1 MISKAVQ
8 ILRCLFYLVIVLNNI
23 KQKYI
28 NSAVLL
34 LAASVIVKII
44 SAVYKIPL
52 TSFIG
57 ATGRGYFNTAYNL
70 FMPMHAII
78 MGALPVA
85 FTHLISKYREKGDPA
100 KVYKLKK
107 GAALLFFA
115 SGIIGTALMLF
126 IAEPY
131 ANAISSPKSLPA
143 ICAMAPAVFF
153 SAAAAL
159 NRSFSEGHMNMVPTS
174 VGQVIEAAFKMIFG
188 LLFSKYV
195 MGALYSSYL
204 ETGMVLS
211 TVCNSEQEAL
221 SCIYPYSS
229 AAAIAGA
236 AVGAFLCWVYCS
248 AYVRVKYSSLYPT
261 VRGSVFPE
269 MREIISFS
277 LPIILSTLIQSLSA
291 FLDNASIQYCLSLC
305 NQTELREAYSQCLE
319 IGKASENDT
328 VTYIYGLFSSSNDLK
343 MLFPGF
349 TMALGVAAVPAL
361 TAAYESGRRVY
372 LSSLINSIFKYTS
385 LIAFAG
391 GFYLALN
398 AKSILEILYGGSN
411 YDIVLGCTNL
421 VRLYGF
427 TMIFFCLS
435 GAVVFSVQSIGR
447 ASKSIPS
454 FIIAAVIRVALNY
467 LLVSDVRFNIYGA
480 AFSDIVAYAVIL
492 VCNMHIISKY
502 AGVKY
507 GFIKMLFKPLL
518 CSAASYALS
527 LCTYRALFDFQSE
540 FAGFVALSI
549 IYALILTFLIIMS
562 KTVEFSE
569 LKILQHN
576 KKMA

>member
-1 MISKAVQ
+1 MQ
-8 ILRCLFYLVIVLNNI
+8 IGRCLFYLVVVLNNI

-34 LAASVIVKII
+34 LTASVVVKII

-100 KVYKLKK
+100 KIYKLKK
-107 GAALLFFA
+107 GASFLFFA
-115 SGIIGTALMLF
+115 AGVIGTALMCL
-126 IAEPY
+126 AATPY
-131 ANAISSPKSLPA
+131 ANSISSPKSVPA
-143 ICAMAPAVFF
+143 IYAMAPAVFF

-188 LLFSKYV
+188 LLFAKYV
-195 MGALYSSYL
+195 MGSLYSTYL

-211 TVCNSEQEAL
+211 TVCKSEQEAL

-236 AVGAFLCWVYCS
+236 SVGALLCWVYCS
-248 AYVRVKYSSLYPT
+248 AYVRVKYSSLYSR
-261 VRGSVFPE
+261 VGGSVIPE
-269 MREIISFS
+269 MREIVSFS
-277 LPIILSTLIQSLSA
+277 MPIILSTLIQSVSA

-305 NQTELREAYSQCLE
+305 NIQELSTAYAQCIE
-319 IGKASENDT
+319 IGNAAENDT
-328 VTYIYGLFSSSNDLK
+328 VTYIYGLFSSANDLK

-385 LIAFAG
+385 VIAFGG

-398 AKSILEILYGGSN
+398 ARSILEILYGTSN
-411 YDIVLGCTNL
+411 YDIVIGCTNL

-427 TMIFFCLS
+427 TMIFFCLT
-435 GAVVFSVQSIGR
+435 GAVVFSVQSVGR

-454 FIIAAVIRVALNY
+454 FIAAAVIRVALNY
-467 LLVSDVRFNIYGA
+467 FLVSDVRFNIYGA
-480 AFSDIVAYAVIL
+480 AFSDIVAYTVIL
-492 VCNMHIISKY
+492 VCNLRILAKY
-502 AGVKY
+502 AGVKFEF
-507 GFIKMLFKPLL
+507 GKMLLRPLL
-518 CSAASYALS
+518 CSGVSYALS
-527 LCTYRALFDFQSE
+527 LYTYTALFDFESK
-540 FAGFVALSI
+540 FAAFVALSI
-549 IYALILTFLIIMS
+549 IYSVILTLLIIMS
-562 KTVEFSE
+562 KTVELSE
-569 LKILQHN
+569 LKILQHS

>member
-1 MISKAVQ
+1 MIFKAVQ
-8 ILRCLFYLVIVLNNI
+8 IRRCLFYLVIVLNNI

-70 FMPMHAII
+70 YMPLHAVI
-78 MGALPVA
+78 MGAFPVA
-85 FTHLISKYREKGDPA
+85 LTHLISKYREKNDSQ
-100 KVYKLKK
+100 KIYKLKK
-107 GAALLFFA
+107 GAAILFFA
-115 SGIIGTALMLF
+115 VGVLGTALML
-126 IAEPY
+126 IAAAPY
-131 ANAISSPKSLPA
+131 ANAVSSLKSVPA

-159 NRSFSEGHMNMVPTS
+159 NRSFAEGHMNMVPTS
-174 VGQVIEAAFKMIFG
+174 VGQIIEAAFKMIFG

-195 MGALYSSYL
+195 MTALYSSYL
-204 ETGMVLS
+204 DTGMVLG
-211 TVCNSEQEAL
+211 TQCANEQQAL
-221 SCIYPYSS
+221 SCIYPFTS
-229 AAAIAGA
+229 AAAIGGA
-236 AVGAFLCWVYCS
+236 AVGALLCWVYCA
-248 AYVRVKYSSLYPT
+248 AYVRVKYSSLYPP
-261 VRGSVFPE
+261 VKGSALPE
-269 MREIISFS
+269 IKEILSFS
-277 LPIILSTLIQSLSA
+277 LPIILSTLIQSLSS

-305 NQTELREAYSQCLE
+305 DRNMLTEAYHQCLT
-319 IGKASENDT
+319 ISNTAKSDT
-328 VTYIYGLFSSSNDLK
+328 VTYIYGLFSSANDLK

-391 GFYLALN
+391 GFYLSLN
-398 AKSILEILYGGSN
+398 AQPLLEILYGGSN
-411 YDIVLGCTNL
+411 YDIVIGCLSL
-421 VRLYGF
+421 VKLYGF

-435 GAVVFSVQSIGR
+435 GAVVFSVQAIGC

-454 FIIAAVIRVALNY
+454 FIVAAVIRVSLNFI
-467 LLVSDVRFNIYGA
+467 LVSNARFNIYGA
-480 AFSDIVAYAVIL
+480 AVSDIVAYAVIL
-492 VCNMHIISKY
+492 VFNMRIISKY

-507 GFIKMLFKPLL
+507 GFVKMMLKPLL
-518 CSAASYALS
+518 CAGAAYVLT
-527 LCTYRALFDFQSE
+527 LCTYNGLFDFQNE
-540 FAGFVALSI
+540 FAVFVALSI
-549 IYALILTFLIIMS
+549 IYAVILTFLIIVS

-569 LKILQHN
+569 LKILQHC
-576 KKMA
+576 K

>member
-1 MISKAVQ
+1 M
-8 ILRCLFYLVIVLNNI
+8 FLVILLNNI

-70 FMPMHAII
+70 YMPLHAVI
-78 MGALPVA
+78 MGAFPVA
-85 FTHLISKYREKGDPA
+85 LTHLISKYREKGDPE

-107 GAALLFFA
+107 GAAILFFCVGLA
-115 SGIIGTALMLF
+115 GTALMLL
-126 IAEPY
+126 AATPY
-131 ANAISSPKSLPA
+131 ANAVSSPKSVPA

-159 NRSFSEGHMNMVPTS
+159 NRSFAEGHMNMVPTS
-174 VGQVIEAAFKMIFG
+174 VGQIIEAAFKMIFG

-195 MGALYSSYL
+195 MGALYTVYL
-204 ETGMVLS
+204 ETGQVLG
-211 TVCNSEQEAL
+211 TVCSSEQQAL
-221 SCIYPYSS
+221 SCIYPFTS
-229 AAAIAGA
+229 AAAVGGA
-236 AVGAFLCWVYCS
+236 AVGALLCWIYCS
-248 AYVRVKYSSLYPT
+248 AYVRVKYASAYPA
-261 VRGSVFPE
+261 VKGSVSPE
-269 MREIISFS
+269 IKEILSFS
-277 LPIILSTLIQSLSA
+277 LPIILSTLIQSLSS

-305 NQTELREAYSQCLE
+305 DQKELRFAYRQCLK
-319 IGKASENDT
+319 IGNTAESDT
-328 VTYIYGLFSSSNDLK
+328 VTYIYGLFSSANDLK

-391 GFYLALN
+391 GFYLSLH
-398 AKSILEILYGGSN
+398 AKELLEILYGGSN
-411 YDIVLGCTNL
+411 YDIVLGCFDL
-421 VRLYGF
+421 VKLYGY
-427 TMIFFCLS
+427 TMLFFCLS
-435 GAVVFSVQSIGR
+435 GAVVFSVQAIGC
-447 ASKSIPS
+447 AAKSIPS
-454 FIIAAVIRVALNY
+454 FIIAAVIRVGLNF
-467 LLVSDVRFNIYGA
+467 LLVSDARFNIYGA
-480 AFSDIVAYAVIL
+480 AFSDIAAYAVIL
-492 VCNMHIISKY
+492 VCNLHILSKY

-507 GFIKMLFKPLL
+507 SFAQMLFKPFL
-518 CSAASYALS
+518 CSILSYFLTIF
-527 LCTYRALFDFQSE
+527 TYNALFE
-540 FAGFVALSI
+540 FNNGFTSFVVSSL
-549 IYALILTFLIIMS
+549 IYVIILTFLIIVS

-569 LKILQHN
+569 LKILQHC
-576 KKMA
+576 KKTA